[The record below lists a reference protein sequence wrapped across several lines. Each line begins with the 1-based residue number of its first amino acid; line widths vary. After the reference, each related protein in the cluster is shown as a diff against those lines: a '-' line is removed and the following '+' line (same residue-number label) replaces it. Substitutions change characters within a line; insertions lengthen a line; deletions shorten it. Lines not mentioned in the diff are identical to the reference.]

1 MRCSL
6 QVGDTIDGHE
16 PMNGP
21 ANNHEFSDTAQ
32 THFRPKFIVLDGSG
46 NAHVRVVSP
55 AGSNRQCLGMVV
67 LTWTDGRA
75 VSRCNRSSARLR
87 APGRRHRR
95 HRRGMHAAGALLIL
109 PAAAAS
115 VTAAIVYPLATLGVI
130 GGLGLA
136 AAAHR
141 HRRWERYREA
151 YRKHRAERD
160 KPRDTP
166 EPPKENA

>member
-1 MRCSL
+1 MSKL
-6 QVGDTIDGHE
+6 NVSVGE
-16 PMNGP
+16 
-21 ANNHEFSDTAQ
+21 EFPLGDA
-32 THFRPKFIVLDGSG
+32 PKPSEGE
-46 NAHVRVVSP
+46 HVCP
-55 AGSNRQCLGMVV
+55 QY
-67 LTWTDGRA
+67 W
-75 VSRCNRSSARLR
+75 
-87 APGRRHRR
+87 R

-141 HRRWERYREA
+141 HRRWERYRDA
-151 YRKHRAERD
+151 YRKYRAEQD

-166 EPPKENA
+166 EPPKESA